1 MGLTGNTVS
10 LLASGV
16 GGILLF
22 LATIPAVLYID
33 QLGRKPVLITGAI
46 GMGIAHFIVAGL
58 DGQYNTSWAE
68 HKAAG
73 WVAVV
78 FVWIYEINF
87 GYSWGVSCRILRL
100 TRCQGLKLT
109 VIVAGCMGYG
119 FRDLP
124 SWSKSQ
130 GYLNWRFF

>member
-1 MGLTGNTVS
+1 VQSTSKDFVHITSQYSNQLLIWRIFQFIFKDLGLTGNTVS

-33 QLGRKPVLITGAI
+33 QLGRKPVLIAGAI

-58 DGQYNTSWAE
+58 DGQYNTSWAD

-78 FVWIYEINF
+78 FVWIYQINF
-87 GYSWGVSCRILRL
+87 GYSWGVSC
-100 TRCQGLKLT
+100 KLSLDT
-109 VIVAGCMGYG
+109 KGSG
-119 FRDLP
+119 
-124 SWSKSQ
+124 
-130 GYLNWRFF
+130 

>member
-33 QLGRKPVLITGAI
+33 QLGRKPVLIAGAI
-46 GMGIAHFIVAGL
+46 GMGVSHFIVAGL

-78 FVWIYEINF
+78 FVWIYQINF
-87 GYSWGVSCRILRL
+87 GYSWGVS
-100 TRCQGLKLT
+100 
-109 VIVAGCMGYG
+109 
-119 FRDLP
+119 
-124 SWSKSQ
+124 
-130 GYLNWRFF
+130 